1 LTPPEHTPVGGGVHG
16 EEPVLSDAPFGSR
29 ILGRADEPSTRLR
42 VRLQALTTGAILAA
56 NVVGAAVV
64 TVLSGWVLPRPEP
77 LTDSMFVA
85 GAVAI
90 PVYVV
95 GAMAIGVVWGTRIAL
110 ARDRWV
116 LEEREP
122 DGAEQ
127 RSTLRTPLALV
138 GLQGALWGVAVPV
151 FTGITILVQPTMAL
165 NVSVTVA
172 LGGVV
177 TCMAAYLLTEFTMRP
192 VAARALAV
200 QSPQERVVPG
210 LLARWLLAW
219 GLGSGVPV
227 VGLVLVGLLALIRG
241 DVSSTQLAVTMVAL
255 GATTILVGLLT
266 TLLSAR
272 AAIDPI
278 RALRSAL
285 QRVEHGDLDADVV
298 VYDASEIG
306 LLQAGFNRMVL
317 GLRERERIRDLFGR
331 HVGHEVARDAL
342 SRDVELGGEHR
353 HVAALF
359 IDIIGSTEMT
369 ATHRPEQVV
378 TLLNRFFTVVVDVVD
393 EHHGTLNKFEGDGA
407 LAIFGAPNDVPDH
420 ASSALRAARIL
431 HDRLT
436 EAVPECPAG
445 IGVAAGPVVAG
456 NIGGEARFEYTVIGD
471 PVNEAARLCDR
482 AKETDRR
489 VLASMP
495 TVDLADETER
505 THWTPA
511 GEVTLRGRPTATQ
524 LARPQ

>member
-1 LTPPEHTPVGGGVHG
+1 MSE
-16 EEPVLSDAPFGSR
+16 APFGSR
-29 ILGRADEPSTRLR
+29 ILGRAGEPSTRLR
-42 VRLQALTTGAILAA
+42 VRLQTLTTGAILTA
-56 NVVGAAVV
+56 NVVGAVVV
-64 TVLSGWVLPRPEP
+64 TVLSGWILPRPEP
-77 LTDSMFVA
+77 LTRSMFVA
-85 GAVAI
+85 NAVAI

-95 GAMAIGVVWGTRIAL
+95 GAMAIGVLRGTRIAL

-122 DGAEQ
+122 DASEQ
-127 RSTLRTPLALV
+127 RSTLRTPLALG
-138 GLQGALWGVAVPV
+138 GLQAALWGVAVV
-151 FTGITILVQPTMAL
+151 LFTGIAAIVQPTMAL

-192 VAARALAV
+192 VAARALGV
-200 QSPQERVVPG
+200 LSSEERVVPG
-210 LLARWLLAW
+210 LMARWLLAW
-219 GLGSGVPV
+219 SLGSGVPV
-227 VGLVLVGLLALIRG
+227 AGLVLVGLLALIRG

-255 GATTILVGLLT
+255 GATTVLVGLLT

-278 RALRSAL
+278 RALRTAL
-285 QRVEHGDLDADVV
+285 QRVEHGDLNADVV

-306 LLQAGFNRMVL
+306 LLQAGYNRMVV
-317 GLRERERIRDLFGR
+317 GLRERERIRDIFGR
-331 HVGHEVARDAL
+331 HVGYEVARNAL
-342 SRDVELGGEHR
+342 SRDAELGGERR

-369 ATHRPEQVV
+369 ATRRPEQVV
-378 TLLNRFFTVVVDVVD
+378 TLLNRFFAVVVDVVD
-393 EHHGTLNKFEGDGA
+393 EHQGTLNKFEGDGA
-407 LAIFGAPNDVPDH
+407 LAIFGAPNDLPDH

-431 HDRLT
+431 QGRLT
-436 EAVPECPAG
+436 EAVPECHAG

-456 NIGGEARFEYTVIGD
+456 NIGGEARFEYTVIGN

-495 TVDLADETER
+495 TVDMADDAER
-505 THWTPA
+505 MRWMPA
-511 GEVTLRGRPTATQ
+511 GEVKLRGRPTATQ
-524 LARPQ
+524 LAQPQ